1 MKSITVDNVTY
12 NFDPMAND
20 GLGGITT
27 SGAGIP
33 SFTYDGTTKTLT
45 VDTDTANA
53 TGGEFSAVMTTGAFT
68 FQPTSGFTSERVS
81 YVLADRDG
89 DTASNTVTLSAGVG
103 ADINAAMLGE
113 FESGNSLPD
122 NTILGTFT
130 ATGDLNS
137 NGNDVIAGQN
147 NTTIFVNGGDNDDE
161 LYGGSGSDT
170 LTGGDGNDNFRLF
183 SPTEGVDTI
192 FDFSKVGGN
201 TDKIYLD
208 DAGFT
213 AIGPSLDDAEFLS
226 GAGVTTATTS
236 TQRIIY
242 DASSGALYYDA
253 DGSSA
258 GAAVQILNLGVKT
271 HPNLTASDFQIF

>member
-1 MKSITVDNVTY
+1 M
-12 NFDPMAND
+12 P
-20 GLGGITT
+20 LR
-27 SGAGIP
+27 
-33 SFTYDGTTKTLT
+33 LR
-45 VDTDTANA
+45 A
-53 TGGEFSAVMTTGAFT
+53 TFGSDIAA
-68 FQPTSGFTSERVS
+68 RV
-81 YVLADRDG
+81 
-89 DTASNTVTLSAGVG
+89 
-103 ADINAAMLGE
+103 
-113 FESGNSLPD
+113 
-122 NTILGTFT
+122 
-130 ATGDLNS
+130 LNS
-137 NGNDVIAGQN
+137 NGNDVAGQN
-147 NTTIFVNGGDNDDE
+147 NDTIFVNGGDNDDE

-258 GAAVQILNLGVKT
+258 GAAAQILNLGVKT

>member
-1 MKSITVDNVTY
+1 
-12 NFDPMAND
+12 MAVRLPLRSRPL
-20 GLGGITT
+20 LGPDI
-27 SGAGIP
+27 A
-33 SFTYDGTTKTLT
+33 L
-45 VDTDTANA
+45 
-53 TGGEFSAVMTTGAFT
+53 
-68 FQPTSGFTSERVS
+68 GF
-81 YVLADRDG
+81 
-89 DTASNTVTLSAGVG
+89 
-103 ADINAAMLGE
+103 
-113 FESGNSLPD
+113 
-122 NTILGTFT
+122 
-130 ATGDLNS
+130 

-147 NTTIFVNGGDNDDE
+147 NDTIFVNGGDNDDE

-170 LTGGDGNDNFRLF
+170 LTGGNGNDIFRFF

-201 TDKIYLD
+201 TNKIYLD
-208 DAGFT
+208 DAGFA

-242 DASSGALYYDA
+242 DSSSGVVFYDA

-258 GAAVQILNLGVKT
+258 GAAVQILNLGVNT

>member
-1 MKSITVDNVTY
+1 M
-12 NFDPMAND
+12 
-20 GLGGITT
+20 
-27 SGAGIP
+27 
-33 SFTYDGTTKTLT
+33 
-45 VDTDTANA
+45 
-53 TGGEFSAVMTTGAFT
+53 
-68 FQPTSGFTSERVS
+68 
-81 YVLADRDG
+81 
-89 DTASNTVTLSAGVG
+89 TLSAGVG

-147 NTTIFVNGGDNDDE
+147 DTTIFVNGGDNDDE

-213 AIGPSLDDAEFLS
+213 AIGPSLDVAEFLS

-242 DASSGALYYDA
+242 DSSSGALYYDA

-271 HPNLTASDFQIF
+271 HPNLTASDFHIF